1 MRSPDE
7 ATEHLKTIRSLM
19 ERATVYRAISAP
31 TALFGG
37 CLAIILSLLLT
48 LRLGHASTTA
58 LSSSAW
64 LACWLCA
71 LLAVVVFNA
80 VLILRKCRNESQAFL
95 SSGLRHALRATLPPM
110 LAGGM
115 IGITLLLNDPAQVVN
130 TTSLWLTFYGL
141 ALLST
146 TSFSPK
152 SLSILGS
159 LILALGLI
167 NFLNFNCPACRETAC
182 ACDISSVHYTIANI
196 LMGVGFG
203 AFHIIYGLYLVIS
216 GKKDGIPETETEA

>member
-37 CLAIILSLLLT
+37 CLVIILSLLLT

-115 IGITLLLNDPAQVVN
+115 IGITPFPNDPAQAAN
-130 TTSLWLTFYGL
+130 TTSSWPPFDGL
-141 ALLST
+141 PWLST
-146 TSFSPK
+146 TSFSPNP
-152 SLSILGS
+152 LS
-159 LILALGLI
+159 
-167 NFLNFNCPACRETAC
+167 T
-182 ACDISSVHYTIANI
+182 
-196 LMGVGFG
+196 
-203 AFHIIYGLYLVIS
+203 LV
-216 GKKDGIPETETEA
+216 